1 MKNRKTEADDILR
14 AKPHKSA
21 FLADANI
28 DVVREVNFRR
38 RLLSKQ
44 GGDPVDSF
52 KQARLVL
59 PHKLGSRGHE
69 AAPRRVRGSRND
81 GAGNTTKLNQQKG
94 ATGPAWNPY
103 GGLRKP
109 ALRPYPAQGPGSLP
123 ITTSPAMYARTP
135 ARMGCRETKSE

>member
-81 GAGNTTKLNQQKG
+81 GAGNTTKLNQQMVPRAPRG
-94 ATGPAWNPY
+94 IRTEAY
-103 GGLRKP
+103 VS
-109 ALRPYPAQGPGSLP
+109 QHPG
-123 ITTSPAMYARTP
+123 RTQP
-135 ARMGCRETKSE
+135 KDQVASQ